1 MVIMKKQLI
10 IALAAASTLTA
21 QAQTYIGSGHVDIG
35 IGYKPSGFDLHVH
48 QEDPFEMEYEPD
60 EVVFLIG
67 NAAATVSPGGAYS
80 GFLGAA
86 GSPIWVLP
94 TSEVANLPFIGFGTE
109 ELEASDWLGNITLS
123 LASVS
128 GPGSFSLWNVD
139 SFGAPTLFMSSA
151 EGAGAPNSLSLISGS
166 HAHYNLGFTAPG
178 TYEVSFTASGTHA
191 TDGAILS
198 GPATYTFE
206 VVPEPSTWALL
217 GLGTVALGWMVANRR
232 R

>member
-1 MVIMKKQLI
+1 MKARLI

-21 QAQTYIGSGHVDIG
+21 QAQTHIGSGHVDIG
-35 IGYKPSGFDLHVH
+35 IGYNAGAFDLHVH
-48 QEDPFEMEYEPD
+48 QEEPVDMEYEPG

-67 NAAATVSPGGAYS
+67 NAAAAVSPGGAYS

-94 TSEVANLPFIGFGTE
+94 TAEVANLPFLGFGTE
-109 ELEASDWLGNITLS
+109 ELEASEWLGNITLS

-151 EGAGAPNSLSLISGS
+151 EGAGSPNSLSLIPGS
-166 HAHYNLGFTAPG
+166 HGHSNLGFTALG
-178 TYEVSFTASGTHA
+178 TYELSFTASGTHV

-217 GLGTVALGWMVANRR
+217 GLGTVAFGWMVANRR

>member
-1 MVIMKKQLI
+1 MNKQLI
-10 IALAAASTLTA
+10 IALATSTLAA
-21 QAQTYIGSGHVDIG
+21 QAQTYIGSDHVDIG

-48 QEDPFEMEYEPD
+48 QEDPIDMEYEPG

-80 GFLGAA
+80 GFLGSA
-86 GSPIWVLP
+86 GTPIWVLP

-109 ELEASDWLGNITLS
+109 ELDSADWLGNITLS

-128 GPGSFSLWNVD
+128 GPGNFSLWSVD
-139 SFGAPTLFMSSA
+139 SFGSPTVFMSSTDGSA
-151 EGAGAPNSLSLISGS
+151 APDTLSLIPGS

-178 TYEVSFTASGTHA
+178 TYEVSFAASGTHA
-191 TDGAILS
+191 IDGAILS

-217 GLGTVALGWMVANRR
+217 GLGTAALGWMVANRR